1 MPSAFGEVAV
11 AIYSF
16 RLQVAEAGV
25 GLESTPRGH
34 EANALTPESLRPVS
48 VNENIDDKHSFFI
61 LMGTVD

>member
-1 MPSAFGEVAV
+1 M
-11 AIYSF
+11 
-16 RLQVAEAGV
+16 AEARV

-48 VNENIDDKHSFFI
+48 VNENIDDKHGFFI